1 MITLYLVEVYARE
14 IITDQFIYD
23 KYGIFSPMVP
33 RTLHLSSLL
42 NFSWN
47 ANIINLMY
55 TKTYF

>member
-42 NFSWN
+42 NFS
-47 ANIINLMY
+47 
-55 TKTYF
+55 